1 MTQTNNDILPDSE
14 IYGEYDD
21 IKPGWQPVLDDILRT
36 CNPES
41 DHHIEYLIA
50 SLIKEYLLSNDH
62 GAAAVFARR
71 FDEIYGTVYKPK
83 FDGYRRSKKGW
94 TGYLTIFYELL
105 FRTAVQIQYDD
116 PKQEKVIE
124 LLVELGKLPS
134 RPAKIFVSSEFEW
147 VDSRVW
153 SSYPLLSEELSGLDP
168 GEMSLDFFGDL
179 TIPEN
184 LLSLKRDSA
193 DYVNYHAFN
202 ARCIAAGMDAASKD
216 RFQGEAHRI
225 SVGLDPGVLD
235 YKEPEIDC
243 QVMAA
248 AQYIVLA
255 GDVIY
260 AECVKKQLPPYRF
273 GWKGW
278 KHSSGPSIWK
288 HWSAKLIE
296 IADALERGG
305 DPGFKILEGNR
316 EALTEMVIKARDKML
331 ALEPE
336 LLAQSEPRSV
346 EEARPAEEATSTAE
360 AAPTTQD
367 SQVPAAAGSTT
378 ERPHSE
384 TPVTSSAPASSNL
397 INTYTALVWNFARN
411 IWK

>member
-1 MTQTNNDILPDSE
+1 MPQTKNDILPDSE
-14 IYGEYDD
+14 IYDEYDE

-41 DHHIEYLIA
+41 DDHIEYLIA
-50 SLIKEYLLSNDH
+50 SLIKEYLLSNDD

-71 FDEIYGTVYKPK
+71 FDELYGTVYKPK

-134 RPAKIFVSSEFEW
+134 RPAKIFESFEW
-147 VDSRVW
+147 VDSQVW
-153 SSYPLLSEELSGLDP
+153 SSYPLLQRELYQVDA
-168 GEMSLDFFGDL
+168 GEMCLHCFGDL
-179 TIPEN
+179 TNPDN
-184 LLSLKRDSA
+184 LSSLKRASA
-193 DYVNYHAFN
+193 EYVNYHAFR
-202 ARCIAAGMDAASKD
+202 ARCLAAGLDAGEEG
-216 RFQGEAHRI
+216 RFQSEVHSI

-235 YKEPEIDC
+235 YKAPEIDC

-260 AECVKKQLPPYRF
+260 AECVKKHLPPYRF
-273 GWKGW
+273 GWTGW

-305 DPGFKILEGNR
+305 DPGFKILEGSR
-316 EALTEMVIKARDKML
+316 EALTDMVIKARDKML
-331 ALEPE
+331 DLEPE
-336 LLAQSEPRSV
+336 LPAQSESRSA
-346 EEARPAEEATSTAE
+346 EEARLTEETTSAPE
-360 AAPTTQD
+360 AAPTAQD
-367 SQVPAAAGSTT
+367 SQVSAPSDSGTDPSHA
-378 ERPHSE
+378 E
-384 TPVTSSAPASSNL
+384 TPATNSAPASSSL
-397 INTYTALVWNFARN
+397 LNTCSALVRNFVRN